1 MEAFKKLGLD
11 DYFNN
16 AYGYALFETV
26 GKGAFIVGV
35 GGAKGEAYTRGEDGE
50 MCQVGK
56 VVMTMASGG
65 WSLGVA
71 VFSEII
77 FFENETAF
85 QHFCTGNFEFSG
97 TAQFCVL
104 TAGAATSTAARYTD
118 GTATF
123 MAPKGGLFVDV
134 SAEGQKFFYE
144 AL

>member
-11 DYFNN
+11 YYFNN

-26 GKGAFIVGV
+26 GKGAVIVGV
-35 GGAKGEAYTRGEDGE
+35 GGAKGEVYTRGKDGE

-56 VVMTMASGG
+56 VSMTIASGG

-71 VFSEII
+71 IFSEII

-97 TAQFCVL
+97 TAMVYVL
-104 TAGAATSTAARYTD
+104 TSGSDSTAARYTD

-123 MAPKGGLFVDV
+123 IAPRGGLLVDV
-134 SAEGQKFFYE
+134 SAEGQKFKYE